1 MAACTREQLI
11 STLTDGWGRY
21 PAAFHALSPQEQAA
35 FLEKQGY
42 KRFADLLAHVTAW
55 WTDGMQVIKEILA
68 SPSYNGREYDVDAFN
83 ASAVEK
89 YSSMDEDGVTQV
101 FEKTRAA
108 MLNLIQSLPDEA
120 FSNEWVLRRLEIE
133 VIGHLKEHEIA

>member
-1 MAACTREQLI
+1 MAACTREQI
-11 STLTDGWGRY
+11 ITALTDGWGRY
-21 PAAFHALSPQEQAA
+21 TVAFHALSPQEQTA

-55 WTDGMQVIKEILA
+55 WTDGMQVIQEILA
-68 SPSYNGREYDVDAFN
+68 SPTFNRREYDVDVFN

-89 YSSMDEDGVTQV
+89 YSGMDEDGVAQV

-108 MLNLIQSLPDEA
+108 MLNLAQSLPDEA
-120 FSNEWVLRRLEIE
+120 FSNEWLLRRLEIE